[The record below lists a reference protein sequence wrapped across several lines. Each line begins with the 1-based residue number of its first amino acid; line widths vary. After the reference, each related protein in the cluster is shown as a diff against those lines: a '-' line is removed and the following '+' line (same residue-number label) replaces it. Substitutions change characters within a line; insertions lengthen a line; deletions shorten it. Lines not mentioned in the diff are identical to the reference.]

1 MPTAITQRDRI
12 TASANLD
19 ISEMDGV
26 VQVKSTLIETS
37 GFSYARPRNRN
48 PKKWPK
54 KAFGNRLCSKKT
66 PFDPENLTK
75 SGFLYQALS

>member
-26 VQVKSTLIETS
+26 VQVKSRPSETS
-37 GFSYARPRNRN
+37 GFSYARPRYRN
-48 PKKWPK
+48 PKKMAQK
-54 KAFGNRLCSKKT
+54 NCSEIVYVLKT
-66 PFDPENLTK
+66 SFDPENLTK
-75 SGFLYQALS
+75 SGFLYHALS

>member
-19 ISEMDGV
+19 ISEMEGV
-26 VQVKSTLIETS
+26 VQVNSILLEAS
-37 GFSYARPRNRN
+37 GFSYARPRYRN
-48 PKKWPK
+48 PKKMAQK
-54 KAFGNRLCSKKT
+54 NCSEIVYVLKT
-66 PFDPENLTK
+66 SFDPENLTK

>member
-37 GFSYARPRNRN
+37 GFSYARPRYRN
-48 PKKWPK
+48 PKKW
-54 KAFGNRLCSKKT
+54 SKKT
-66 PFDPENLTK
+66 VRK
-75 SGFLYQALS
+75 SFMF

>member
-26 VQVKSTLIETS
+26 VQVKWRPSETF
-37 GFSYARPRNRN
+37 GFSNARPKYRN

-54 KAFGNRLCSKKT
+54 KTVR
-66 PFDPENLTK
+66 K
-75 SGFLYQALS
+75 SFMF

>member
-26 VQVKSTLIETS
+26 VQVNSILLEAS
-37 GFSYARPRNRN
+37 GFSYARPRYRN
-48 PKKWPK
+48 PRSRDLLRPLGSHWQGLDTEILKM
-54 KAFGNRLCSKKT
+54 AQKT
-66 PFDPENLTK
+66 VRK
-75 SGFLYQALS
+75 SFMF

>member
-26 VQVKSTLIETS
+26 VQVNSILLEAS
-37 GFSYARPRNRN
+37 GF
-48 PKKWPK
+48 
-54 KAFGNRLCSKKT
+54 CSEIVSEIVYVLKT
-66 PFDPENLTK
+66 SFDPENLTK